1 MAKKASAKKDT
12 PREGSSP
19 GGVARPPTKS
29 VPLLAASIA
38 LFGLWFVFLLVT
50 ALWK

>member
-1 MAKKASAKKDT
+1 MAKKNSSKNDA
-12 PREGSSP
+12 PRDGSKA
-19 GGVARPPTKS
+19 GVVARPPAKN
-29 VPLLAASIA
+29 VPLLTASIA